1 MGVFAPSDVVCLAA
15 AVLESVGAD
24 PERASIV
31 GETLVDADRRGLHS
45 HGVLRLP
52 VYTAAI
58 RAGGIVPLASM
69 QWVEEMASTAV
80 LDAAF
85 GFGQIAMMEATARTA
100 DLAEHFGSAVVGVR
114 NSTHFGA
121 GSYWAERLTQ
131 RGLVGLIMS
140 NTGPCVAPFGS
151 REALLGTNPFTIGVP
166 SLGEPMLLD
175 MATSEAAY
183 GKIIAAAGEG
193 DSIPMTW
200 AVDSQGRP
208 TSDPAAALD
217 GALLPFGGHKGSGL
231 SIAVELL
238 ASSVVGARASHEMTD
253 IWIDP
258 SSQMGTGHLIIAFR
272 PLVPAAEAQ
281 RRAQD
286 VLDRIRSSATADG
299 HERVLAPGDLEAER
313 SQKAQLHGI
322 QLPDGV
328 VAALRELAESLN
340 IDVDLRI

>member
-1 MGVFAPSDVVCLAA
+1 M
-15 AVLESVGAD
+15 
-24 PERASIV
+24 
-31 GETLVDADRRGLHS
+31 
-45 HGVLRLP
+45 LRLP

-193 DSIPMTW
+193 DSIPLTW
-200 AVDSQGRP
+200 AVDSQGSP
-208 TSDPAAALD
+208 TSDPAAALN

-272 PLVPAAEAQ
+272 PLVSAAEAQ
-281 RRAQD
+281 QRAED
-286 VLDRIRSSATADG
+286 LLDRIRASATAGG

-313 SQKAQLHGI
+313 SKKTQLQGME
-322 QLPDGV
+322 LPDGV
-328 VAALRELAESLN
+328 VAGL
-340 IDVDLRI
+340 